1 MAAEVASCGT
11 GRYDT
16 SLTDAGVQQAK
27 AAAKQT
33 RHLRPAP
40 ELIIASPLSR
50 ALHTA
55 DLCLPPATY
64 PDAPRIAHP
73 LARERLYLSSDV
85 GLPKCVRP
93 LYCQLANGF
102 QKHMGSLQFPVTGA
116 GLKDAALFSVL
127 ASPHANQVLVF
138 SFSASPHVNRVS
150 VFLSSTLAVSMA

>member
-1 MAAEVASCGT
+1 MLLQLYRLHVDQPLKWSPCDT
-11 GRYDT
+11 SRYDT

-85 GLPKCVRP
+85 GLPKCVRCCLKLARELLMRMSVQGWRMDTTCSEGVSDGILRLLFVCP
-93 LYCQLANGF
+93 SARLACHCQ
-102 QKHMGSLQFPVTGA
+102 H
-116 GLKDAALFSVL
+116 GL
-127 ASPHANQVLVF
+127 P
-138 SFSASPHVNRVS
+138 
-150 VFLSSTLAVSMA
+150 